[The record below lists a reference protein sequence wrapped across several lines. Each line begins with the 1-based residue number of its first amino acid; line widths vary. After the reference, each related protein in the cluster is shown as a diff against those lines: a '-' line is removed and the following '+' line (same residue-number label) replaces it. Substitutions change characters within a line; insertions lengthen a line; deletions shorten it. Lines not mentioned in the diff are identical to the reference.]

1 MSVLDYYF
9 TVMSPWT
16 YLAGLRLE
24 RMAAR
29 HGVLVNYKPLS
40 MGAVFKET
48 GGLPLKDR
56 HPARQE
62 YRLQDLP
69 RSARHAGLP
78 ITLHPAHFPVNERP
92 ASVAIVAAQMAEYA
106 VGPLTHA
113 FLRAVWAEERDI
125 SDPQTVSAI
134 LDENQILESVL
145 EPHLEAA
152 NATYEQNAR
161 DAVEAG
167 VFGSP
172 FYIIEGER
180 FWGQDR
186 LDMLEAHLAEIAG

>member
-9 TVMSPWT
+9 TVLSPWA
-16 YLAGLRLE
+16 YLAGTRLE

-29 HGVLVNYKPLS
+29 HGVMVNYKPLH

-48 GGLPLKDR
+48 GGLALKDR

-69 RSARHAGLP
+69 RSAKRAGLA
-78 ITLHPAHFPVNERP
+78 INISPAHWPVDERP
-92 ASVAIVAAQMAEYA
+92 ASVAIVAAQLAEYA
-106 VGPLTHA
+106 AGPLAHA
-113 FLRAVWAEERDI
+113 MLRAVWAEERNI
-125 SDPQTVSAI
+125 ADPETVSAI
-134 LDENQILESVL
+134 LEENRIMESVL

-152 NATYEQNAR
+152 EAQYRQNAQ
-161 DAVEAG
+161 DAIEAG

-186 LDMLEAHLAEIAG
+186 LDMLEEHLAEMSS